1 MPSLCLFTCRVQL
14 HNFGSQRCAVLST
27 CLAPDTLVVMSSAC
41 CVCQSGE
48 WREDMTA
55 KIPTA
60 DAPPELHEGVEV
72 QLSNGLQATV
82 AEVTD
87 DHVVIDANHGLA
99 GKDLNFEVEL
109 IKLQK
114 VICHAVHATS
124 IQSIHVLVCAYC
136 MVIMCSVMR
145 RSSSKH
151 CNALRCFVTKQ
162 QAQGRVA
169 VRACQGTLCCSHL
182 H

>member
-1 MPSLCLFTCRVQL
+1 
-14 HNFGSQRCAVLST
+14 
-27 CLAPDTLVVMSSAC
+27 
-41 CVCQSGE
+41 
-48 WREDMTA
+48 MTA

-87 DHVVIDANHGLA
+87 DHVVIDANHALA

-114 VICHAVHATS
+114 VVCHTVHATS
-124 IQSIHVLVCAYC
+124 IHNVHVPVCAYC
-136 MVIMCSVMR
+136 MAIMCSVMR
-145 RSSSKH
+145 RNSSKQ
-151 CNALRCFVTKQ
+151 CAAVCLVTRQ
-162 QAQGRVA
+162 QVQGSVA
-169 VRACQGTLCCSHL
+169 VLACQGALCCSHL
-182 H
+182 R

>member
-1 MPSLCLFTCRVQL
+1 
-14 HNFGSQRCAVLST
+14 
-27 CLAPDTLVVMSSAC
+27 
-41 CVCQSGE
+41 
-48 WREDMTA
+48 MTA

-82 AEVTD
+82 AEVTE
-87 DHVVIDANHGLA
+87 DHVVIDANHALA

-124 IQSIHVLVCAYC
+124 IQSIHVFVCPYC

-151 CNALRCFVTKQ
+151 CNALRCLLL
-162 QAQGRVA
+162 QGNSSKA
-169 VRACQGTLCCSHL
+169 E
-182 H
+182 